1 MPMPST
7 KNIKAITLL
16 PAAVH
21 VIALQSCS
29 YLLTST
35 LSGRDDMYAIVNVA
49 LMAINQNLA

>member
-7 KNIKAITLL
+7 INIKAITLL